1 MNQFALLRTRR
12 FAPFFA
18 TQALGAFNDNAFRNA
33 TLMLVAFGMGLST
46 GEITLYSNLALAL
59 FILPFFL
66 FSASA
71 GQLAEKLEKTR
82 IIRWVKLFEIAAM
95 IVAACGFLLHSL
107 PLLLVVL
114 FMMGVHSTVFGP
126 IKYAILP
133 QALRADEL
141 VGGNGMVEMGTSLAV
156 LLGMVGGNA
165 LMAMPGDGIYLA
177 SAAVITV
184 AVMGYAASRAI
195 PPAPATAP
203 ELQFNWNP
211 FAETA
216 RVLRIVRDDRTVFV
230 AIIGISWFWFFGSV
244 YTAQLPNY
252 TRVDLGGGESVSI
265 LVLALFAIGT
275 GTGSLLCEKLSRRR
289 VEPGI
294 VPLGAFGLSAFGIDL
309 FFARRGAPPAMSL
322 DWLRFLAAPGSVRI
336 VIDLLMLGVSAG
348 LFVVPLFALVQ
359 SRTAPSQLSRVIAG
373 NNVIN
378 AIFIVIAALGAIG
391 LQRAGVTIPQV
402 FLITALLN
410 ALMAVYLFVRVPE
423 FATRFLCWVR
433 VRRETET

>member
-1 MNQFALLRTRR
+1 M
-12 FAPFFA
+12 
-18 TQALGAFNDNAFRNA
+18 
-33 TLMLVAFGMGLST
+33 
-46 GEITLYSNLALAL
+46 
-59 FILPFFL
+59 
-66 FSASA
+66 
-71 GQLAEKLEKTR
+71 
-82 IIRWVKLFEIAAM
+82 
-95 IVAACGFLLHSL
+95 
-107 PLLLVVL
+107 
-114 FMMGVHSTVFGP
+114 
-126 IKYAILP
+126 
-133 QALRADEL
+133 
-141 VGGNGMVEMGTSLAV
+141 
-156 LLGMVGGNA
+156 
-165 LMAMPGDGIYLA
+165 
-177 SAAVITV
+177 
-184 AVMGYAASRAI
+184 
-195 PPAPATAP
+195 
-203 ELQFNWNP
+203 
-211 FAETA
+211 
-216 RVLRIVRDDRTVFV
+216 LRIVRDDRTVFV